1 MPDGDF
7 FSRVAD
13 AARHNSTV
21 VLNRLLP
28 AGTLKGREYVAL
40 NPNRSD
46 SKPGSF
52 KINIDTGRWA
62 DFATNDHGGD
72 LISLTAYLYRMR
84 QLEAAERLADMLGVR
99 K

>member
-7 FSRVAD
+7 FIRVAE
-13 AARHNSTV
+13 AALRNSTA
-21 VLNRLLP
+21 VLNRILP
-28 AGTLKGREYVAL
+28 GGILKGREYVAL

-46 SKPGSF
+46 TKPGSF
-52 KINIDTGRWA
+52 KVNIDTGRWA
-62 DFATNDHGGD
+62 DFATDDQGGD
-72 LISLTAYLYRMR
+72 LISLTAYLCRMR